1 MASRRSALRPGAT
14 VGRRRSATRSRRPP
28 IRATLGSTWFRVA
41 LSSGLLFG
49 VGAAGTFAHWT
60 DDVTMTGITFTAGT
74 IDLKVNNLDT
84 IASYTTLNISNMVP
98 GNTVAGVL
106 TVKSSGTAPLKYTA
120 TSTATDSDGKNLR
133 GALTVKVTGDSS
145 VTGSSPS
152 ATCAGSAL
160 SGTGSSLNT
169 GLITT
174 GRLLA
179 AGGAT
184 ESICIQVTLPSG
196 ASSSLQGGTTNVS
209 LTFTG
214 TSDLS

>member
-1 MASRRSALRPGAT
+1 MRKRKVERRWTRLSGQRRASR
-14 VGRRRSATRSRRPP
+14 TRSRASLRST
-28 IRATLGSTWFRVA
+28 IGSTWFRVA

-60 DDVTMTGITFTAGT
+60 DDVTVTGITFTAGT

-84 IASYTTLNISNMVP
+84 ITGYTTLNISNMVP

-152 ATCAGSAL
+152 ATCAGSTL
-160 SGTGSSLNT
+160 SGTSSSLNT

-214 TSDLS
+214 TSDLA